1 MFSRSLYIFA
11 CGVVSTVVI
20 GADLVLHYWG
30 NQLYPDSNIP
40 SMLIFMFSAVGLVFV
55 TIPMITNYAEKW
67 LTNGGWEFLDVP
79 SHDCTFKFPALS
91 SFLGEQA
98 FASLL
103 ATIMVVICKVT
114 FAEFNSFALTIVFY
128 VSCVISLGYMAMSY
142 IRLLFYFQGS
152 NGILLAFIL
161 TSSLVFVFGLFGFGM
176 YIGTISI

>member
-67 LTNGGWEFLDVP
+67 LKNGG
-79 SHDCTFKFPALS
+79 
-91 SFLGEQA
+91 
-98 FASLL
+98 
-103 ATIMVVICKVT
+103 
-114 FAEFNSFALTIVFY
+114 
-128 VSCVISLGYMAMSY
+128 
-142 IRLLFYFQGS
+142 
-152 NGILLAFIL
+152 
-161 TSSLVFVFGLFGFGM
+161 
-176 YIGTISI
+176 